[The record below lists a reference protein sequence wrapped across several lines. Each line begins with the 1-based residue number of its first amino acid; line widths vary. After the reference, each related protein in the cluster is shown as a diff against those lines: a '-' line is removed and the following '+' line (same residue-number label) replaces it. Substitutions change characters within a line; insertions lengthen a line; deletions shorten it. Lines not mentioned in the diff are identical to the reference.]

1 MIATKK
7 LSVPFIAPDAEL
19 AHRWPESKAQEW
31 FDRNGWV
38 VGCNY
43 VPANAI
49 NQLEMWQEETF
60 SPELINKELEMAASL
75 GFNTIRVF
83 LHQLVWQQNPEAY
96 LNRIDLFLSIA
107 YQHGIKTML
116 VLFDSVWDPFPK
128 LGKQPEP
135 KINVHNSGWVQCP
148 GYDILNDPSRYD
160 ELRDYVQSIVSHFKN
175 DDRVLIWDLFNEP
188 DNMNLTSYKDDDY
201 EHHKAEL
208 SMLLLKKTINW
219 VRLINPDQPI
229 TMAPWKEDWSSDDVM
244 TALDNYMF
252 THSDIISFHCYE
264 DKNDMLN
271 RINALKRFKRPMLCT
286 EYMARPFKNTFQE
299 ILPILK
305 EHNVGAYN
313 WGFVEGKT
321 QTHCPWDSWNKKY
334 EAEPELWFHDIFRK
348 NGEPY
353 IKDEIEFLKEITKE
367 KVQRFNKVA

>member
-1 MIATKK
+1 MTATNNA
-7 LSVPFIAPDAEL
+7 VPFIVHDPEL
-19 AHRWPESKAQEW
+19 AHRWPQSKAQEW
-31 FDRNGWV
+31 FDKNGWV

-43 VPANAI
+43 IPANAI

-83 LHQLVWQQNPEAY
+83 LHELVWQQDPQAY
-96 LNRIDLFLSIA
+96 LNRIDIFLSIA

-135 KINVHNSGWVQCP
+135 IHNVHNSGWVQCP

-160 ELRDYVQSIVSHFKN
+160 ELREYVQSIVAHFKT
-175 DDRVLIWDLFNEP
+175 DERVLIWDLFNEP
-188 DNMNLTSYKDDDY
+188 DNMNITSYKDDDY
-201 EHHKAEL
+201 AHHKAEL

-219 VRLINPDQPI
+219 VRVINPDQPI

-264 DKNDMLN
+264 DKEDMKK
-271 RINALKRFKRPMLCT
+271 RILALKRFNRPMLCT

-313 WGFVEGKT
+313 WGLVEGKT
-321 QTHCPWDSWNKKY
+321 QTHCPWDSWSKKY
-334 EAEPELWFHDIFRK
+334 EDEPEIWFHDIFRK

-353 IKDEIEFLKEITKE
+353 IKEEIEFLKAITKE
-367 KVQRFNKVA
+367 KVHKFIKVA

>member
-19 AHRWPESKAQEW
+19 VHRWTESKAQEW
-31 FDRNGWV
+31 FDNNGWV

-43 VPANAI
+43 IPANAI

-60 SPELINKELEMAASL
+60 SPELINKELQMAASL

-107 YQHGIKTML
+107 FQQRIKTML

-135 KINVHNSGWVQCP
+135 KTNVHNSGWVQCP
-148 GYDILNDPSRYD
+148 GFDILNDPTRYD
-160 ELRDYVQSIVSHFKN
+160 ELRDYVQGIVSYFKN
-175 DDRVLIWDLFNEP
+175 DERVLIWDLFNEP

-219 VRLINPDQPI
+219 VRMINPDQPI

-264 DKNDMLN
+264 DKTDMLK

-321 QTHCPWDSWNKKY
+321 QTHCPWDSWSTKY
-334 EAEPELWFHDIFRK
+334 ENEPPLWFHDIFRK

-353 IKDEIEFLKEITKE
+353 LKEEVEFLKEITKE

>member
-219 VRLINPDQPI
+219 VRIINPDQPI